1 MSYLSSGNHL
11 LQASVIDN
19 LRMEN
24 EDIGEEK
31 VIDALKKLNLFD
43 KINEN
48 SAGLNTVIGTEID
61 FSEGEKRRLCLIRTM
76 LQAEEFVILDEPFAS
91 IDKENIKDALE
102 FIADK
107 RDRLG
112 IIIISHDR
120 DLDSIADRTYIIKG
134 RKTV

>member
-1 MSYLSSGNHL
+1 M
-11 LQASVIDN
+11 
-19 LRMEN
+19 
-24 EDIGEEK
+24 
-31 VIDALKKLNLFD
+31 IDALKKLNLFD
-43 KINEN
+43 KINE
-48 SAGLNTVIGTEID
+48 SSSGLNTVIGTEID